1 MMRVVERSA
10 LIPFTPAQAFA
21 VVADIETYA
30 SFLPWCSD
38 SRILDQQAQWVTAQ
52 LTLAKSGIRQSF
64 TTRNHLTTPT
74 EMTMHLVE
82 GPFTSL
88 EGCWTFDALG
98 DDGTKVS
105 LNMAFEFKNKL
116 LDQTFGRVFGLA
128 ADTMVDAFSKQ
139 IAKVYG

>member
-1 MMRVVERSA
+1 M
-10 LIPFTPAQAFA
+10 
-21 VVADIETYA
+21 
-30 SFLPWCSD
+30 
-38 SRILDQQAQWVTAQ
+38 
-52 LTLAKSGIRQSF
+52 
-64 TTRNHLTTPT
+64 PT

-88 EGCWTFDALG
+88 EGCWTFAALG

-105 LNMAFEFKNKL
+105 LNMTFEFKNKL

>member
-1 MMRVVERSA
+1 MMRLVERSA
-10 LIPFTPAQAFA
+10 LIPFTPRQAFA
-21 VVADIETYA
+21 VVADIEAYA

-38 SRILDQQAQWVTAQ
+38 SRILDQQAQCVTAQ

-88 EGCWTFDALG
+88 EGCWTFVTLG

-105 LNMAFEFKNKL
+105 LNMTFEFKNKL

-139 IAKVYG
+139 IIKVYG